1 LPVIEHTFQRQVA
14 VEAYVVQDWQA
25 RNLVFGSLEA
35 AHIDGADFLRRPFHL
50 MYLTPA
56 DHR

>member
-1 LPVIEHTFQRQVA
+1 VIEHTFQRQVA